1 MIDYEVIMYFQKSGW
16 MLFAFQSKLGWFLKL
31 PLLHSKTAD
40 FALQNCQFCIA
51 KVAVLRSRMVRFA
64 FQNGAFCKTT
74 RGECIFPPYER
85 ATFPVFL

>member
-1 MIDYEVIMYFQKSGW
+1 
-16 MLFAFQSKLGWFLKL
+16 MLFAFQSKLEWFLKL

-51 KVAVLRSRMVRFA
+51 KVAVLRSKMVRFA

-74 RGECIFPPYER
+74 RRKLHFS
-85 ATFPVFL
+85 PV